1 MKKSLFIF
9 ILFFSLISIIVH
21 YIYSFN
27 TNISIYSNIAT
38 PIFNVY
44 FSPTISLNN
53 SNLSVEYSFKVSNFK
68 DNTISEIPY
77 KYYFCLENIP
87 SNLDVHCY
95 KDANEIFLNNLKSE
109 FFILSS
115 LVKEEHNFTISISYS
130 GNLNLSLS
138 FFSKLKIFYEQ
149 SKF

>member
-9 ILFFSLISIIVH
+9 ILSFSLISIIIH

-27 TNISIYSNIAT
+27 TNISIYSNIAN

-44 FSPTISLNN
+44 FSPNVSLNN
-53 SNLSVEYSFKVSNFK
+53 SNSFVEYSFKVSNFK
-68 DNTISEIPY
+68 DDTISEIAY
-77 KYYFCLENIP
+77 KYYFCLENMP
-87 SNLDVHCY
+87 SCLDIHCY
-95 KDANEIFLNNLKSE
+95 KDANEIFLNNSKSE

-115 LVKEEHNFTISISYS
+115 LTKDEHNFTISISYS
-130 GNLNLSLS
+130 GNFNLSLS

-149 SKF
+149 YKF